1 MRSEAQVPPA
11 QKVYYEELFQI
22 ADLDKDGVIG
32 LNDASFFRN
41 SMLSN
46 DILRDIWQLSDVN
59 NGYLNIDDFFV
70 ALKLVSLAQMGAPVT
85 LDSIKLI
92 PVIPPPKL
100 NDIPPLKN
108 DWIIGNSEKQNY
120 IDLFNKY
127 DEDGDG
133 FILGSQAKTIFGT
146 SGLPTKMLSHI
157 WNLSDVSK
165 DQKLDCQ
172 EFIMATFLIRSVL
185 KGYELPNKLPES
197 LITSSHYIS
206 SAGVPSPKIP
216 DWLIPPPERI
226 IYEDLFNKNQQGGI
240 FTGSQAK
247 VLFEKS
253 GLSNQDLKLI
263 WDLADHNQEQVLDKH
278 KFVIAMFLISQRKKG
293 KELPQS
299 LPQLLLESSKSTFN
313 PSSITSPPLQSSPQ
327 SSQQQPQQQQQQA
340 GDSKYNINL
349 NDLVSNT
356 TPIGQPNIQ
365 PTTTTPATASGGL
378 NVSGLIS
385 PPPQQQS
392 PSIVGTPPS
401 TITREG
407 SFTFD
412 NSGGNNLLA
421 KPPRSNSITR
431 MNSFQ
436 HQLPPQQQVSP
447 QSTISNT
454 SIGSGTSSF
463 LSTNATTSSP
473 PPPIPSTSSQP
484 TSSNNSSITSNN
496 NNNNNNPISPTST
509 NITQLFE
516 NIEKVKQQVFEQERI
531 RQEEIQVKLNQELQL
546 EAELKQQLSQEQQLL
561 DEVKENVKE
570 EEIKLSTVKADNQSL
585 KEQISAARVDIKSL
599 KSQLEQQSS
608 LLREKSE
615 LFDEQNEAL
624 SHLNDDLNEKQ
635 QELQKNKQQ
644 IEQLLSSIESIKQN
658 RTDVKNQIST
668 VTKQLNDSKLE
679 LKQLAEEQKQQ
690 KQKLAEEQKQLQQL
704 QQQQQVTSKSLTS
717 VKSDDNITF
726 LSGINTNTTSTNTAT
741 SIPTASVSGNDS
753 WDFFNSPPVKSSSSL
768 PTSPFDDNKT
778 FVPTFTTNT
787 TTTNN
792 NNNNN
797 TINTSNGNLTFTSP
811 VKSTVNQLKSS
822 NSSVGGTGGSV
833 STRKLSGASVSSN
846 NSFNDNTSIDTLNN
860 HFGSDQF
867 SFNSFGSNNLTA
879 PTTSSTTNKVQT
891 DFFGV
896 SGGNKDPF
904 GGDSNNNPFGEES
917 TSSIRDGGSETLSE
931 AHTLFDK
938 DPLFETND
946 AFQSSKDPFGQILFS
961 NFTKDSFGGESVS
974 NNNNN
979 NFNSN
984 ISSITSSNT
993 VPSSNFTFNTNSTTT
1008 NNRQSPID
1016 SDLFSDNQ
1024 QQQQQ
1029 QQQQTQQQQ
1038 TQQQQQPTQSNQNNQ
1053 SFTSNDS
1060 FDDFQTTP
1068 TPTTTNNT
1076 IATTEFGVKFN
1087 DTTFGDSSNGDFDFG
1102 SNVFGQPSAND
1113 PFSSSIEPQQPDAN
1127 NVSSDPFK
1135 GGFDDFGSAP
1145 FSFDN
1150 KFNEVVGDNS
1160 PSLTTTTTTT
1170 TTTTNDNDNGTFV
1183 FNNNNNTPSPFDS

>member
-1 MRSEAQVPPA
+1 MRNEAQVPPA

-22 ADLDKDGVIG
+22 ADADKDGVVG
-32 LNDASFFRN
+32 LSDASFFRN

-46 DILRDIWQLSDVN
+46 EVLRDIWQLSDVN
-59 NGYLNIDDFFV
+59 NGYLNIEDFFV

-127 DEDGDG
+127 DEDSDG
-133 FILGSQAKTIFGT
+133 FILGTQAKTIFGT

-157 WNLSDVSK
+157 WNLSDVGK

-172 EFIMATFLIRSVL
+172 EFIIATFLIRSVL

-197 LITSSHYIS
+197 LVTSSHYIS

-216 DWLIPPPERI
+216 EWLIPPPERV

-263 WDLADHNQEQVLDKH
+263 WDLADYNQEQVLDKH

-293 KELPQS
+293 KELPQT
-299 LPQLLLESSKSTFN
+299 LPQLLMESSKSTFN
-313 PSSITSPPLQSSPQ
+313 PSSITSPPPQSSPQ
-327 SSQQQPQQQQQQA
+327 SISSSSQQQQQQV

-349 NDLVSNT
+349 NELVSNT
-356 TPIGQPNIQ
+356 SSIGQPNIQ
-365 PTTTTPATASGGL
+365 PNTTATTTTTTTNIPATASGGL
-378 NVSGLIS
+378 NVSGLVS
-385 PPPQQQS
+385 QQPPSQQQQS
-392 PSIVGTPPS
+392 PSIGGTPPL
-401 TITREG
+401 TREG

-412 NSGGNNLLA
+412 NSGTNNNLLA

-436 HQLPPQQQVSP
+436 QQQQQQQPQQQQQQVSP
-447 QSTISNT
+447 QSTISNN
-454 SIGSGTSSF
+454 SIGSGSF

-473 PPPIPSTSSQP
+473 LPPSVSSQST
-484 TSSNNSSITSNN
+484 TSNSSSIT
-496 NNNNNNPISPTST
+496 NNNPTSPTST

-546 EAELKQQLSQEQQLL
+546 EAELKQQLSQEQQQL
-561 DEVKENVKE
+561 DEIRENVKAE
-570 EEIKLSTVKADNQSL
+570 ETKLSTIKAGNQSL

-599 KSQLEQQSS
+599 KSHLEQQSS

-615 LFDEQNEAL
+615 LSDEQNEAL
-624 SHLNDDLNEKQ
+624 SHLNDDLKDKK
-635 QELQKNKQQ
+635 QELEKNKQQ

-658 RTDVKNQIST
+658 RNDIKNQISI

-679 LKQLAEEQKQQ
+679 LKQLTEEQKQQ
-690 KQKLAEEQKQLQQL
+690 KQKLAEEQKQLQQ
-704 QQQQQVTSKSLTS
+704 QQQQQQTTSKSLTS

-726 LSGINTNTTSTNTAT
+726 LSSTTNITTTT

-768 PTSPFDDNKT
+768 PTSPFDDDNKT
-778 FVPTFTTNT
+778 FIPTVT
-787 TTTNN
+787 TTTNIGN
-792 NNNNN
+792 N
-797 TINTSNGNLTFTSP
+797 INTSNGNLTFSSP
-811 VKSTVNQLKSS
+811 IKSTVNQLKSS

-833 STRKLSGASVSSN
+833 TTRKLSGASVSSV

-867 SFNSFGSNNLTA
+867 SFNSFGTNNLTSTA
-879 PTTSSTTNKVQT
+879 TMTTTTTTTGISNTTNKVQT
-891 DFFGV
+891 DFFG
-896 SGGNKDPF
+896 SGFSGNKDPF
-904 GGDSNNNPFGEES
+904 GDSNNNPFGEES
-917 TSSIRDGGSETLSE
+917 TSSIKDGGSETLSE

-961 NFTKDSFGGESVS
+961 NFSKDSFGGESVS
-974 NNNNN
+974 NNS
-979 NFNSN
+979 NSIN
-984 ISSITSSNT
+984 SAPSTFALNTTSS
-993 VPSSNFTFNTNSTTT
+993 TN
-1008 NNRQSPID
+1008 NNRQSSPID
-1016 SDLFSDNQ
+1016 SDLFSS
-1024 QQQQQ
+1024 
-1029 QQQQTQQQQ
+1029 
-1038 TQQQQQPTQSNQNNQ
+1038 QQPTTTAQSNQNNQ

-1060 FDDFQTTP
+1060 FDDFQTT
-1068 TPTTTNNT
+1068 TTTATTTND
-1076 IATTEFGVKFN
+1076 FGVKFN
-1087 DTTFGDSSNGDFDFG
+1087 DTTFGGNSNGGFDFG
-1102 SNVFGQPSAND
+1102 GNIFGQSSGND
-1113 PFSSSIEPQQPDAN
+1113 PFSSSSIESQQPQDIN
-1127 NVSSDPFK
+1127 TNTVSSDPFK
-1135 GGFDDFGSAP
+1135 GGFDDFGAAP

-1150 KFNEVVGDNS
+1150 KFNEVVGENS
-1160 PSLTTTTTTT
+1160 PSLTTDNNNNN
-1170 TTTTNDNDNGTFV
+1170 NDTFA
-1183 FNNNNNTPSPFDS
+1183 FNNNNAPSPFDS